1 MPTSIRGLALL
12 SMLAVYKDLIPGYR
26 IRELTA
32 LEQAEKVR
40 DEVRRLREGEKG
52 LVNSYKVYL
61 KTMEAEIKRR
71 TPLASIALRCMSDL
85 LVSAPHFNFA
95 DNIMGI
101 VVGRLSRRSW
111 DEDAEM
117 CLQAIITVFRQDVA
131 ANHSFTLLRLI
142 ARMIKERHFKVHPN
156 VMACL
161 LHLRLRSELS
171 MDEDDGKKGK
181 GKGRGKSGRGKDKER
196 EQPKVKS
203 EVRKQWMTKNRRK
216 AEKERKEVE
225 KELEAAEA
233 EVDVE
238 ERKTVVSTQCA
249 LFKAISHLALDSK
262 RRPSRTFLSS
272 TFPSSSSRAAAHYF
286 QQQWRALPSLR
297 TSSTLNSS
305 VIYWP
310 SCGGSSCRARRRKKR
325 TRRRRPTR

>member
-1 MPTSIRGLALL
+1 
-12 SMLAVYKDLIPGYR
+12 MLAVYKDLIPGYR

-61 KTMEAEIKRR
+61 KTMEGEIKKR

-85 LVSAPHFNFA
+85 LVAAPHFNFA
-95 DNIMGI
+95 ENIMGI

-171 MDEDDGKKGK
+171 MDEDDRKKGK
-181 GKGRGKSGRGKDKER
+181 GKGRGGKFGRGGKDSKER
-196 EQPKVKS
+196 EQPKIKS

-225 KELEAAEA
+225 KELEVADA

-238 ERKTVVSTQCA
+238 ERKTVVS
-249 LFKAISHLALDSK
+249 
-262 RRPSRTFLSS
+262 P
-272 TFPSSSSRAAAHYF
+272 
-286 QQQWRALPSLR
+286 
-297 TSSTLNSS
+297 
-305 VIYWP
+305 
-310 SCGGSSCRARRRKKR
+310 
-325 TRRRRPTR
+325 